1 MVFKPQ
7 LKFNLDRDHVFA
19 VGAFC
24 ALLMI
29 AAVTMAGALQTRSS
43 ALQRLD
49 EQRDQLA
56 ALEARSRPAA
66 NRRAQTRNLPAPA
79 IAFLDAPTSGLAT
92 AQFQAYL
99 SELVAG
105 QHAVLVSSGAP
116 ADRDD
121 KSDAIKLQISLNATL
136 SALQALLYRL
146 ESGTPYV
153 FVDALLMQ
161 PGGSGERA
169 AADPLLKV
177 NLTVHA
183 FWRRKTV

>member
-1 MVFKPQ
+1 MVFKPK
-7 LKFNLDRDHVFA
+7 LKFNVDRDQVVA
-19 VGAFC
+19 VGALC
-24 ALLMI
+24 TLLMI
-29 AAVTMAGALQTRSS
+29 SAGTMAGALQARSS

-66 NRRAQTRNLPAPA
+66 NRRAQTRNLAAPA

-99 SELVAG
+99 SDLVAG
-105 QHAVLVSSGAP
+105 QHAVLVSSGVP

-161 PGGSGERA
+161 PGGSGERT